1 MVDRPAEQGQ
11 DERGVQIGRR
21 GFIGAGLAGAGA
33 ALVVPASAAAARAHT
48 GATQPAAAQAGAAQA
63 RAAQADSLTQARTAA
78 ATTIPHLPLHSIF
91 PNLPAI
97 PVDVIGTI
105 ETIARLTL
113 RSEQIK
119 QAKQGLTRMF
129 TIRGVTDVAYA
140 FLYGESAA
148 LRLAGDPS
156 SSVSDMLQRDSQR
169 AVSELLLKPI
179 RQRGASQAPAASAA
193 VAPPSLEHPEQFSL
207 SWTTLPDV
215 YHTGLPLLPAWSAS
229 LSDADSATQQFWP
242 TIAEHGNGYNL
253 IIPEKITGAN
263 ADRARAHFGSAWN
276 HEADASAAAGNLY
289 MIDMSRFQV
298 LQPQTVAG
306 ATRFT
311 PSTVTLL
318 TQDPQTKTLTPFAI
332 TVTGYRGQ
340 GRQAFIRGR
349 ATDGAWLYALQAAKT
364 SITVFGVWLGHV
376 YHWHIVTAA
385 MQMTMFNTFPTTHP
399 IYQLLA
405 PQSKFAIPFDN
416 VLLLLWSQIA
426 PPTSLSTFPQFLELA
441 NDYAA
446 GRSYFDDDP
455 LVTLAQLGIHQSDFT
470 IKTPW
475 DQYPVVQRLLNV
487 WNLATAYVNSFV
499 QATYKSD
506 AAVAADTALQTWI
519 AMSSATD
526 QGNIRGLPKVNTRA
540 ALEKVLTSLL
550 YRITVHGI
558 SRMNATANPSL
569 TFTPNFPHCL
579 QRTDIPPPNASIST
593 ETLLSY
599 LPNTETIGEA
609 INFYFIFVFSPPYE
623 LFVPLGGTNT
633 ELFFPGGLGDARN
646 QALIRF
652 RDGLAAFINDYE
664 PATPQRFQWP
674 RNIET

>member
-11 DERGVQIGRR
+11 EERGVRIGRR

-33 ALVVPASAAAARAHT
+33 ALVVPAGAAAARAHA
-48 GATQPAAAQAGAAQA
+48 GATQPAGAQAGAAQA
-63 RAAQADSLTQARTAA
+63 DSLAQAAA
-78 ATTIPHLPLHSIF
+78 ASTIPHLPLHSIY

-97 PVDVIGTI
+97 PVDVLGSI

-113 RSEQIK
+113 RSEQVK

-140 FLYGESAA
+140 FLYGATA
-148 LRLAGDPS
+148 TLRLAGDS
-156 SSVSDMLQRDSQR
+156 TGSVAKLLQEDSQK
-169 AVSELLLKPI
+169 AISDLLMKPI
-179 RQRGASQAPAASAA
+179 RQRGAPPPAASPA
-193 VAPPSLEHPEQFSL
+193 VAPLSLEHPDQFSL

-215 YHTGLPLLPAWSAS
+215 YHTGLPFLPAWSAS
-229 LSDADSATQQFWP
+229 LSNADSATEQFWP
-242 TIAEHGNGYNL
+242 TIAQHGNGYNL

-263 ADRARAHFGSAWN
+263 ADRARAHFAGAWN
-276 HEADASAAAGNLY
+276 HEFDAAAAAGALY

-298 LQPQTVAG
+298 LRPQTVAG
-306 ATRFT
+306 APRFT

-318 TQDPQTKTLTPFAI
+318 TQDPRTKALTPFSI
-332 TVTGYRGQ
+332 TVTGFRGQ
-340 GRQAFIRGR
+340 GRQVFTRSR

-399 IYQLLA
+399 IYKLLA

-446 GRSYFDDDP
+446 GRNYFDDDP
-455 LVTLAQLGIHQSDFT
+455 PVTLAQLGITQSDFT
-470 IKTPW
+470 VKTPW
-475 DQYPVVQRLLNV
+475 DQYPVVGRLLTV
-487 WNLATAYVNSFV
+487 WNLVTAYVNTFV
-499 QATYKSD
+499 RASYASD
-506 AAVAADTALQTWI
+506 AAVAGDSAVQTWI
-519 AMSSATD
+519 ALSSAAD

-569 TFTPNFPHCL
+569 TFTPNYPHCL
-579 QRTDIPPPNASIST
+579 QRTDIPSPNASINT

-623 LFVPLGGTNT
+623 LFIPLGGSNT
-633 ELFFPGGLGDARN
+633 ELFFPNGLADSRN
-646 QALIRF
+646 QALVQF
-652 RDGLAAFINDYE
+652 RNGLAAFINEYE
-664 PATPQRFQWP
+664 PTTPQRFQWP